1 MQVTSIILGDSAF
14 PLIPWLMKP
23 YTNAASTPRQH
34 FLNYR
39 LSWARMVTEGAFG
52 RLKSK
57 CRILLRKCES
67 KPSELTVAAL
77 ACIIIHNIFIDHGDT
92 LPLGKW
98 MYL

>member
-39 LSWARMVTEGAFG
+39 L
-52 RLKSK
+52 
-57 CRILLRKCES
+57 
-67 KPSELTVAAL
+67 
-77 ACIIIHNIFIDHGDT
+77 D
-92 LPLGKW
+92 GKDGNRRGIW
-98 MYL
+98 PAKEQVSHTIEEM